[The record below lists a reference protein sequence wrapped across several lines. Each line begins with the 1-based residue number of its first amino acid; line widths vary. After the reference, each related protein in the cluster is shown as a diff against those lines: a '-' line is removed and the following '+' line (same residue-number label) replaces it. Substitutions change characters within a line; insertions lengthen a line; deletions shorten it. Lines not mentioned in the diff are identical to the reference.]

1 MGKSKEQKES
11 ESLAVENQRQ
21 TIAAN
26 KWMDQFSQ
34 ELAVLTKARFEKE
47 TRYLE
52 EEVDPALR
60 GLASTGFM
68 PGEEKR
74 RRAEQEERNARIYSQ
89 QTKTTLGDM
98 ARGGFRGDQP
108 SGAVARAKVA
118 LGQFGAENRVA
129 GQRAISQEG
138 SEGRK
143 AAIGMQMTRAGLAPG
158 QATLGGS
165 FNRTQQAQQAKFAK
179 GGWAQFGGVMK
190 GISDS
195 VAKNNPFKI
204 GGG

>member
-26 KWMDQFSQ
+26 KWMDEFSR
-34 ELAVLTKARFEKE
+34 ELAGLTKERFLKE
-47 TRYLE
+47 TKYLE
-52 EEVDPALR
+52 EEVDPALK

-74 RRAEQEERNARIYSQ
+74 RRAQAEERNARIYKQ

-98 ARGGFRGDQP
+98 ARGGFRGDTP
-108 SGAVARAKVA
+108 SGGVGRARVA
-118 LGQFGAENRVA
+118 LGKFGAESRVA

-143 AAIGMQMTRAGLAPG
+143 AAVGMQMQRAGLAPG
-158 QATLGGS
+158 QTTMGGS
-165 FNRTQQAQQAKFAK
+165 FNRTQQARQAQFAK
-179 GGWAQFGGVMK
+179 GGWSKVGSVVKGV
-190 GISDS
+190 GDFVS
-195 VAKNNPFKI
+195 KNNPFKL
-204 GGG
+204 G

>member
-26 KWMDQFSQ
+26 KWKDQFSR

-52 EEVDPALR
+52 EEVDPALK

-74 RRAEQEERNARIYSQ
+74 RRAEAEERNARIYKQ

-98 ARGGFRGDQP
+98 ARGGFRGDTP
-108 SGAVARAKVA
+108 SGGVGRARTA

-138 SEGRK
+138 SQGRK
-143 AAIGMQMTRAGLAPG
+143 AAIGMQMQRAGLAPG
-158 QATLGGS
+158 QNVMGGS
-165 FNRTQQAQQAKFAK
+165 FNQIQQAQQAKFAP
-179 GGWAQFGGVMK
+179 GGWSKFGSVLKGVGDFAAKMNPMK
-190 GISDS
+190 VG
-195 VAKNNPFKI
+195 
-204 GGG
+204 

>member
-26 KWMDQFSQ
+26 KWMDEFSR
-34 ELAVLTKARFEKE
+34 ELAGLTKERFLKE
-47 TRYLE
+47 TKYLE
-52 EEVDPALR
+52 EEVDPALK

-74 RRAEQEERNARIYSQ
+74 RRAQAEERSARIYKQ

-98 ARGGFRGDQP
+98 ARGGFRGDTP
-108 SGAVARAKVA
+108 SGGVGRARVA
-118 LGQFGAENRVA
+118 LGQFGAESRVA

-143 AAIGMQMTRAGLAPG
+143 AAVGMQMQRAGLAPG
-158 QATLGGS
+158 QNVMGGS
-165 FNRTQQAQQAKFAK
+165 FNRTQQAQQARFGK
-179 GGWAQFGGVMK
+179 GGWSKLGSVVKGV
-190 GISDS
+190 GDFVS
-195 VAKNNPFKI
+195 KNNPFKL
-204 GGG
+204 G